1 MRKVTGLQNM
11 MLKIKSNFIPLLA
24 MFLLLVS
31 VSLASCASKEQQLK
45 ERQESLEKFVTDL
58 TKNVFDRNPVTI
70 KESMGQLMRLQ
81 LSEAARNKLQAEGKI
96 PDTELDVLKII
107 DDNQTKHISN
117 KVDVESV
124 RATGPVG
131 QNLVPFKVVGKTT
144 TLTNGQPTDS
154 QGFNLTVV
162 CQLTPEMGGYPR
174 CTEIDGLPGGKEPTK
189 QVKSGGGNAPV
200 SKRKHKR

>member
-1 MRKVTGLQNM
+1 M
-11 MLKIKSNFIPLLA
+11 MLKLKSNFIPLLA
-24 MFLLLVS
+24 MAMLLVS

-45 ERQESLEKFVTDL
+45 ERQESLEKFVTSL

-81 LSEAARNKLQAEGKI
+81 LSEGARNKLQSEGKI

-117 KVDVESV
+117 KVDVDSV
-124 RATGPVG
+124 HPTGPVE
-131 QNLVPFKVVGKTT
+131 QNSIPFKVVGKTT

-154 QGFNLTVV
+154 KVFNLPVI
-162 CQLTPEMGGYPR
+162 CELTPEMGGYPR
-174 CTEIDGLPGGKEPTK
+174 CTEIDGLPGGKEASKPAAK
-189 QVKSGGGNAPV
+189 NASSGPA
-200 SKRKHKR
+200 SKRKHRR